1 MLSYEFMRKAFI
13 VGGLLALIIPLIGA
27 NMVFKRLS
35 LLGDALSH
43 VSLSGVTIGL
53 IIGINPVLSAILTTI
68 VAAIVIEIMRVKLKR
83 YQELSLAIILS
94 FGVGLAGFLLKYVSS
109 GANFESFLF
118 GSIVTISNF
127 ELWLIVALSS
137 IILLV
142 VFWFYRAFFF
152 VAFDE
157 LAADLSGINVK
168 LVNYAFTILIA
179 ITVALASRTVG
190 VLVVSSLMVLPVA
203 TAGQL
208 AKSYRHNLIMAM
220 FFGLLSVW
228 SGIIL
233 AYYFDFKPGGTIVLL
248 GVGLLIITLA
258 FTSIKKK

>member
-1 MLSYEFMRKAFI
+1 MLSYEFMRKAFL

-35 LLGDALSH
+35 ILGDALSH

-53 IIGINPVLSAILTTI
+53 IIGINPVLSAIITTVI
-68 VAAIVIEIMRVKLKR
+68 AAIIIEILRVKLKR

-94 FGVGLAGFLLKYVSS
+94 FGVGLAGFLLKYVSKA
-109 GANFESFLF
+109 ANFESFLF

-127 ELWLIVALSS
+127 ELWLIVALSL
-137 IILLV
+137 IILSV
-142 VFWFYRAFFF
+142 IFIFYRPFFF

-157 LAADLSGINVK
+157 LAADLSGINVQ
-168 LVNYAFTILIA
+168 LINYTFTILIA

-203 TAGQL
+203 AAGQL
-208 AKSYRHNLIMAM
+208 AKSYRHNLGLSMV
-220 FFGLLSVW
+220 FGLITVW
-228 SGIIL
+228 TGIIL
-233 AYYFDFKPGGTIVLL
+233 AYHFDFKPGGTIVLL
-248 GVGLLIITLA
+248 GVAILMLTMLISS
-258 FTSIKKK
+258 TSKK